1 MNLSNK
7 KIADMWEKLAKEIS
21 HYNFPHTNFI
31 NNFTT
36 RTKILSLF
44 TKNGEP
50 TKQLENIGFIICSK
64 TIFQSQSDSISSDQ
78 GIITNDYFVG
88 EVINVNNT
96 LVSGVYIHLVKVISG
111 PIVVNDIPLHLLLD
125 EEHHKGIVNNTL
137 GFKLFSAVL
146 NKNLRTK
153 SKFNSNID
161 SQKFMITSK
170 TLKLKKQ
177 QILICEQ
184 EINALLN
191 QRLSFPQLLALQT
204 NNRKYR
210 FLKALT
216 GIELMQLNNLQ
227 HIAVTNIIL
236 KQKHYVVT
244 VMSGY
249 CENIEKW
256 FIEEKKPIIIG
267 INVLNKKIKLINQP
281 DIIKPITFTSN
292 IKNYQDL
299 FKLQQVYKKLKTQFH
314 SWRKVSQSFLENQT
328 DNMAFGYYSEVIDS
342 FKVAHYSFNNDLLDD
357 NLMEFKGRKLLADA
371 NNTILFLTN
380 NIIDKPSMVILM
392 SNNISN
398 NSWIKAVISKMF
410 RPKLTKVKIK
420 DDIIIINSN
429 NYQSIT
435 NVISEII
442 SVLKSEK
449 FKYTWQLK

>member
-7 KIADMWEKLAKEIS
+7 KNADMWEKLAKEIN
-21 HYNFPHTNFI
+21 HYNFPHTDFI

-96 LVSGVYIHLVKVISG
+96 LLSGVYIHLVKVISG

-125 EEHHKGIVNNTL
+125 EERHKGIVNNTL
-137 GFKLFSAVL
+137 GLKLFSAVL

-161 SQKFMITSK
+161 SQKFVITSK

-184 EINALLN
+184 EINTLLN
-191 QRLSFPQLLALQT
+191 QQLSFPQLLALQT
-204 NNRKYR
+204 NNSKYR
-210 FLKALT
+210 FLKVLT

-227 HIAVTNIIL
+227 NIAVTNIML
-236 KQKHYVVT
+236 KQKQSVIT
-244 VMSGY
+244 VMSGS
-249 CENIEKW
+249 CEDIEKW
-256 FIEEKKPIIIG
+256 FIEEKKPIITG
-267 INVLNKKIKLINQP
+267 ISVLNKKIKLINQP
-281 DIIKPITFTSN
+281 DIIKPITITNN

-299 FKLQQVYKKLKTQFH
+299 YKLHQVYKRLKTQFH
-314 SWRKVSQSFLENQT
+314 NWRKISQSFLESQT

-342 FKVAHYSFNNDLLDD
+342 LKVAHYSFNNDLLDD
-357 NLMEFKGRKLLADA
+357 NLMEYKVRKLLADA
-371 NNTILFLTN
+371 NNIILFLTN
-380 NIIDKPSMVILM
+380 NIIDNPSMVILL
-392 SNNISN
+392 SNNISD
-398 NSWIKAVISKMF
+398 NSRIKTIISKMF
-410 RPKLTKVKIK
+410 RPQLIKIRIK
-420 DDIIIINSN
+420 DDIIVFNAS
-429 NYQSIT
+429 NYQIIT

-442 SVLKSEK
+442 SVFKSEK

>member
-21 HYNFPHTNFI
+21 HYNFPDTNFV

-36 RTKILSLF
+36 RTKILFLF

-96 LVSGVYIHLVKVISG
+96 LVAGVYIHLVKVVSG

-125 EEHHKGIVNNTL
+125 EERHKGIVNNTL
-137 GFKLFSAVL
+137 GLKLFSVVL

-161 SQKFMITSK
+161 SQKFVITSK

-216 GIELMQLNNLQ
+216 GIELMQLNNLE

-236 KQKHYVVT
+236 KQKHYVIT

-249 CENIEKW
+249 CENIDKW

-314 SWRKVSQSFLENQT
+314 SWRKFSQSFLENQT
-328 DNMAFGYYSEVIDS
+328 DNMDFGYYSEVIDS
-342 FKVAHYSFNNDLLDD
+342 FKLAHYSFNNDLLDD

-380 NIIDKPSMVILM
+380 NIIDNPSMVILM

-398 NSWIKAVISKMF
+398 NSWMKAIISKMF
-410 RPKLTKVKIK
+410 RPQLTKVRIK